1 MYMSRIQIHTL
12 HVLCIFT
19 LMISM
24 SLVSVAQKPEIKSIE
39 KLSGHM
45 DEIVLIKGAYFG
57 IDKTKVA
64 VTFGAAQG
72 EIVSIT
78 DQIIEVKVPSGTTYH
93 NISVTNLITG
103 S

>member
-78 DQIIEVKVPSGTTYH
+78 DQIIEVKVP
-93 NISVTNLITG
+93 VKP
-103 S
+103 